1 MGGTEGKRGSEEEDK
16 ERGNSKQITKM
27 MKELQ
32 KRANREG
39 ERGRVGGREGVEREN
54 RREGGGAKKR
64 TRKEGR
70 VLKMSQKLN
79 TEYRGV
85 NIYET
90 TPEKGQRSILQKGR
104 RGQHKVN

>member
-1 MGGTEGKRGSEEEDK
+1 MRLFMSFTLLVSLFTRDQFKYGR
-16 ERGNSKQITKM
+16 
-27 MKELQ
+27 
-32 KRANREG
+32 REG
-39 ERGRVGGREGVEREN
+39 EREGGNE
-54 RREGGGAKKR
+54 GGAKKR

>member
-39 ERGRVGGREGVEREN
+39 ERGRVGGREG
-54 RREGGGAKKR
+54 
-64 TRKEGR
+64 
-70 VLKMSQKLN
+70 
-79 TEYRGV
+79 
-85 NIYET
+85 
-90 TPEKGQRSILQKGR
+90 
-104 RGQHKVN
+104 